1 MTYLGVAAASGQIL
15 FDTGDNALHQF
26 GTFEGDI
33 QGTIKQPVVSGIGG
47 FPINGDPATGEHLRF
62 NGTTWDYVPDVGGG
76 HNLLGPVH
84 SDANDHTV
92 VRGDLIV
99 GTGTVPA
106 WGPLALGTAEFVLYS
121 DGTDVT
127 YTRLGPNTPFELG
140 TVGAPSQT
148 YTGDL
153 DTGWSAAAADT
164 LVGSASGVGLLTL
177 DGTIGALNLNA
188 AQVVKTRVL
197 GVTGGMLNDDY
208 LILASAGGI
217 TVSLPGGPST
227 GQVVVIKDRDG
238 NATPAGGNRI
248 TIAGNGN
255 TIDGNASILIT
266 QAYAS
271 FTLLYNGTEWNVI

>member
-1 MTYLGVAAASGQIL
+1 
-15 FDTGDNALHQF
+15 
-26 GTFEGDI
+26 
-33 QGTIKQPVVSGIGG
+33 
-47 FPINGDPATGEHLRF
+47 
-62 NGTTWDYVPDVGGG
+62 
-76 HNLLGPVH
+76 
-84 SDANDHTV
+84 
-92 VRGDLIV
+92 
-99 GTGTVPA
+99 
-106 WGPLALGTAEFVLYS
+106 
-121 DGTDVT
+121 
-127 YTRLGPNTPFELG
+127 
-140 TVGAPSQT
+140 
-148 YTGDL
+148 
-153 DTGWSAAAADT
+153 
-164 LVGSASGVGLLTL
+164 
-177 DGTIGALNLNA
+177 LNLNA